1 MDWLLP
7 RPLRK
12 AAKFAFIEGLRVPL
26 KNEKFKT
33 KFLLVHGVA
42 I

>member
-1 MDWLLP
+1 MDWLVP
-7 RPLRK
+7 RPLRE
-12 AAKFAFIEGLRVPL
+12 AVKFVFIEGLRVPL
-26 KNEKFKT
+26 KNEKFKN